1 MPLRDLFVS
10 IRSHSGQTCVITFS
24 QPCWFPVSFPWRR
37 MLRPRRAI
45 CWTSRCSLRSISA
58 MPIPTSNIK
67 RSRRPRAPAQR
78 LDMCTITPHAGAAP
92 TVNVTRIPLAAGT
105 PPGKPACA
113 EQLDARRG
121 VASCNVIVRDSI
133 VSVSLVSGRD
143 GFATLSA
150 AFRSHFERLFTPG
163 SVRR

>member
-1 MPLRDLFVS
+1 MRHNVLAAMLVSCLVPMAAHAAPAPCDLLD
-10 IRSHSGQTCVITFS
+10 Q
-24 QPCWFPVSFPWRR
+24 Q
-37 MLRPRRAI
+37 MLAAPNLGNAD
-45 CWTSRCSLRSISA
+45 TNVQHKA
-58 MPIPTSNIK
+58 VAATA
-67 RSRRPRAPAQR
+67 RAPAQR

-163 SVRR
+163 SARR